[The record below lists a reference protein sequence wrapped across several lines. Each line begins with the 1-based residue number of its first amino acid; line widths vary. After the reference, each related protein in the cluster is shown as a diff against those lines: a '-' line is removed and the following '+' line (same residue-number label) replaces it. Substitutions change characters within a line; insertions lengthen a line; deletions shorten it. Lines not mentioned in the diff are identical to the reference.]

1 MKKGKKL
8 MITAIVTA
16 FYGAGIALAVRAA
29 MTVRT
34 AEGAVAWPVS
44 LATFPFVSVPA
55 YLVLGRSRFEGTAEA
70 FESRRDEF
78 ERILARIRQ

>member
-16 FYGAGIALAVRAA
+16 FYVAGIALAVRAA
-29 MTVRT
+29 TTVRT
-34 AEGAVAWPVS
+34 AEGAVAWSVS